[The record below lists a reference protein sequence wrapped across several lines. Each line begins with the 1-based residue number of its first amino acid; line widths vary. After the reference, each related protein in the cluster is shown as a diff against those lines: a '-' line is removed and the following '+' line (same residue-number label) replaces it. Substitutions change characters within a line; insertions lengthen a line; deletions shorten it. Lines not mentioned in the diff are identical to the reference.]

1 MRIKVVTTGRNMVL
15 DIVEAAYRAGMR
27 DRYKEVLHGQPEL
40 RLPLQNHTSS

>member
-1 MRIKVVTTGRNMVL
+1 MRIKVVTTGRDMVL

-27 DRYKEVLHGQPEL
+27 DKEVLHGQPEL